1 MLIQSDPKYMGIP
14 NICFSLTD
22 IDDKRE
28 PQFREQRFERGF
40 DDSETWSLRDSIGN
54 FTLPRLKR
62 YREIV
67 QDAIEDQD
75 GFFAEIDKAI
85 IAFELLVRDDGAFIL
100 NEEEKKQYVE
110 GMESYHKIFLS
121 LWW

>member
-1 MLIQSDPKYMGIP
+1 MSHDPKYLGIP

-22 IDDKRE
+22 KDDKRE
-28 PQFREQRFERGF
+28 EVFITQRKTVGF

-67 QDAIEDQD
+67 HHTIKDN
-75 GFFAEIDKAI
+75 GKFFADIDKAI
-85 IAFELLVRDDGAFIL
+85 IAFELLVRDSGSFIL
-100 NEEEKKQYVE
+100 TEEEVKQYNA
-110 GMESYHKIFLS
+110 GMKSYNKIFHR